1 MHTDIA
7 LSSLRELDA
16 VALATNGKVFM
27 GRDTSWN
34 RTIFHVDMD
43 AFYSSV
49 EQREHPEYRGK
60 AVVVGADPQEGKG
73 RGVVAACSYV
83 ARTFGIHS
91 AMPISQAFRL
101 CPTGIYLRPDFKKYT
116 QVSREIRTIFRSFSD
131 LVEPLSIDEAFLD
144 MSHQVKD
151 PATALEL
158 AQSLKAEIVQ
168 TQHLTSSVGIAP
180 SKFVAKI
187 ASDLEKPD
195 GLVLV
200 CLDQVQS
207 FLDPLPISRLW
218 GVGPK
223 TETKL
228 SEMEIRTILQLRHYD
243 KRALVERFGKL
254 GAHLWRLSNG
264 LDDRPVVQNREAK
277 SIGHETTFAEDAWEN
292 ETLEHALAAIIHK
305 FGVSVDFLRKFR
317 AESVFRCDYKASKL
331 VEPNRDEARA
341 PSGNSSARRGL
352 YICVG
357 AGSQGTV
364 RWDTDG
370 ASVMRRAF
378 VRDKT
383 MPGAPRCD
391 EKFPEPGHRF

>member
-1 MHTDIA
+1 MSTVS
-7 LSSLRELDA
+7 LSYTETLSRQ
-16 VALATNGKVFM
+16 NSG
-27 GRDTSWN
+27 WN

-43 AFYSSV
+43 AFYSSI

-60 AVVVGADPQEGKG
+60 AVIVGADPQEGKG

-101 CPTGIYLRPDFKKYT
+101 CPAGIYLRPDFKKYT

-151 PATALEL
+151 AGTALEL
-158 AQSLKAEIVQ
+158 AQSLKTEIVQ

-180 SKFVAKI
+180 NKFVAKI
-187 ASDLEKPD
+187 ASDLKKPD

-200 CLDQVQS
+200 RLDQVQS

-228 SEMEIRTILQLRHYD
+228 SEMEIRTILHLRHYD
-243 KRALVERFGKL
+243 KRVLVRRFGKL
-254 GAHLWRLSNG
+254 GVHLWRLSNG
-264 LDDRPVVQNREAK
+264 LDDRPVVQNREVK
-277 SIGHETTFAEDAWEN
+277 SIGHETTFPEDAWEN
-292 ETLEHALAAIIHK
+292 ETLEHALL
-305 FGVSVDFLRKFR
+305 GLSTRVSQRLCKRGLSGKTVTLKLRYSDFTTITRQTTLREALESASDIYSLVRKLLRKFR
-317 AESVFRCDYKASKL
+317 DPERKIRLVGVSVSSLQSASQLTQRQMKL
-331 VEPNRDEARA
+331 
-341 PSGNSSARRGL
+341 
-352 YICVG
+352 
-357 AGSQGTV
+357 
-364 RWDTDG
+364 
-370 ASVMRRAF
+370 F
-378 VRDKT
+378 
-383 MPGAPRCD
+383 
-391 EKFPEPGHRF
+391 